1 MVFKNDSCSNCGK
14 LNIMIPS
21 NNKLV
26 PDLCEHCVTEQ
37 LDYRNIEDADF
48 FCRTFNY
55 PFHPEKWMMVSKM
68 YKKDTFKEYISWII
82 DDNPDENN
90 YEDKNQDFWKEV
102 NKEWQVSL
110 AHEELIDRIAPIK
123 QDYILR
129 NRIKWGGDYVFN
141 ELIYLE
147 NLFVNT
153 LKANAVSNPMQ
164 IDAIKKACRLS
175 VALDRAITT
184 GESKSINELSKSYQ
198 NFVKTAQ
205 IDDIITNASK
215 DVISNVS
222 ELVAYIEEQ
231 GFEMPYY
238 DGVERDVVD
247 ISMNDIKDYLRRLVI
262 DNTGLEAEFE
272 HINKSWRKEKEIQ
285 ADAKSYEKVPID
297 VIMDKYTDEQNADT
311 DAELEREDIDEEFF
325 DDDEEGLYF
334 DDDE

>member
-1 MVFKNDSCSNCGK
+1 
-14 LNIMIPS
+14 
-21 NNKLV
+21 
-26 PDLCEHCVTEQ
+26 
-37 LDYRNIEDADF
+37 
-48 FCRTFNY
+48 
-55 PFHPEKWMMVSKM
+55 
-68 YKKDTFKEYISWII
+68 
-82 DDNPDENN
+82 
-90 YEDKNQDFWKEV
+90 
-102 NKEWQVSL
+102 
-110 AHEELIDRIAPIK
+110 
-123 QDYILR
+123 
-129 NRIKWGGDYVFN
+129 
-141 ELIYLE
+141 
-147 NLFVNT
+147 
-153 LKANAVSNPMQ
+153 MQ

-272 HINKSWRKEKEIQ
+272 HINKS
-285 ADAKSYEKVPID
+285 
-297 VIMDKYTDEQNADT
+297 
-311 DAELEREDIDEEFF
+311 
-325 DDDEEGLYF
+325 
-334 DDDE
+334 